1 MLLDLGREAIQKL
14 VIMYAILMRDNP
26 EKGMQEA
33 L

>member
-1 MLLDLGREAIQKL
+1 MLLDLGREVIEEL
-14 VIMYAILMRDNP
+14 VIMYVILMRDNP